1 MNYIEKNVNINIMVD
16 SVREIRNKSL
26 NKKYFE
32 YVYKYLKNKYSWN
45 NCRLSDQEKE
55 NCNYCPR
62 NIDISSNCLYSSFG
76 SPV

>member
-16 SVREIRNKSL
+16 SVREIRNSKSL
-26 NKKYFE
+26 YKKYNE
-32 YVYKYLKNKYSWN
+32 YVYKYLKNKYIWN

-62 NIDISSNCLYSSFG
+62 NIDLSSNCFYSSF
-76 SPV
+76 